1 MAVAH
6 INDTDLF
13 HTEIGSGLPCL
24 VMHGGLGVDH
34 TQFREWL
41 DPLGDVLH
49 LVYYDHRGNGR
60 SGRPPIAT
68 LTHEQLIADADG
80 LRAHLGF
87 EKIAVMGHSYGGCL
101 ALMYALR
108 YPQRVSRL
116 LLVGTTAAWD
126 YFDEMALDLQRRAVG
141 GDVAAA
147 LVNLPATDQ
156 EMAQNQLAIAPLAFH
171 PANVGLANRV
181 LSKTVWNAAA
191 NVRSRQLGADYNVR
205 PRLGEIKAPTLIL
218 TGREDFFCPPAQAER
233 MYRGIPGSEL
243 VIFERS
249 GHYPFAEEGPAF
261 RRSIRA
267 WLQSGQR
274 AARRGAPL

>member
-1 MAVAH
+1 MTVAH
-6 INDTDLF
+6 VNGTDLF
-13 HTEIGSGLPCL
+13 YTEVGHGVPCL

-41 DPLGDVLH
+41 DPLGDVLQ

-60 SGRPPIAT
+60 SGRPPIET

-101 ALMYALR
+101 ALLYALR
-108 YPQRVSRL
+108 YPQRVTHL

-126 YFDEMALDLQRRAVG
+126 YFDELAVDLRRRAVG
-141 GDVAAA
+141 EEVAGA
-147 LVNLPATDQ
+147 LLNLPATDR
-156 EMAQNQLAIAPLAFH
+156 EMAHNQIAIAPLAFH
-171 PANVGLANRV
+171 PANVQLANRV

-191 NVRSRQLGADYNVR
+191 NVRSRQLSTDYNVR
-205 PRLGEIKAPTLIL
+205 SRLGEISAPTLIL
-218 TGREDFFCPPAQAER
+218 TGRDDFFCPPTQAER
-233 MYRGIPGSEL
+233 MHRGIPGSEM

-249 GHYPFAEEGPAF
+249 GHYPFAEESATF
-261 RRSIRA
+261 QEALRA
-267 WLQSGQR
+267 WLK
-274 AARRGAPL
+274 PDE